1 MEMTEKQKAIEEEWR
16 AQGLVSKTGKELED
30 TSYGRA
36 TQSKG
41 PDWLEAEQDTV
52 NPNIMAGMIMDM
64 MGLHRRSG
72 FVYNSMG
79 QQVTDADII
88 ETATAWIMPYLP
100 EDASRL
106 AKFSVLP
113 AVQYRIK
120 KLPMQEID
128 TADNSIGQYI
138 KSGRMQEEIEAFTA
152 SGIVKTGFA
161 KFDELAG
168 GLFPGLYVIGAISS
182 LGKTTYIHQMAD
194 QIAKAGR
201 PVLFFS
207 LEMSRL
213 ELATKSIS
221 RGMAQIEY
229 KTAVSSTTIR
239 SGYNSMPMQEAIA
252 AYTDSIKDNL
262 QIIEGSFDTTVE
274 SMQEYARAFMQQHN
288 NTRPVIIVDYLQV
301 IQGLQKGTTKDSM
314 DYNIVELKRLSR
326 SLSVPVIVISSINRA
341 NYLTKMDFESF
352 KESGG
357 IEYTA
362 DVVLGLQLACLDDAV
377 FADNDDERKGKTKK
391 RDAVKKAKAENPR
404 RIKLVCLKNRYGG
417 TDWTVEYKY
426 FPKYD
431 LFEET
436 GGYTTINKDGQPI
449 K

>member
-1 MEMTEKQKAIEEEWR
+1 MEMTEKQKAIDEQWKT
-16 AQGLVSKTGKELED
+16 QGPLKAGQDITE

-36 TQSKG
+36 LTSPG
-41 PDWLEAEQDTV
+41 PDWLDSYNNTV
-52 NPNIMAGMIMDM
+52 NPGILAGKIIDE
-64 MGLHRRSG
+64 LQLCRRRG
-72 FVYNSMG
+72 GYYNPNG
-79 QQVTDADII
+79 QLVADADLVDYAFDKMR
-88 ETATAWIMPYLP
+88 TYLP

-113 AVQYRIK
+113 AIHAAMRK
-120 KLPMQEID
+120 KPLETID
-128 TADNSIGQYI
+128 TAENSIAQYI

-152 SGIVKTGFA
+152 AGIVKTGFI

-213 ELATKSIS
+213 ELASKSIS

-229 KTAVSSTTIR
+229 KTAISSTAIR
-239 SGYNSMPMQEAIA
+239 AGQNSIPLQEAIA
-252 AYTDSIKDNL
+252 AYTDSIKDNM
-262 QIIEGSFDTTVE
+262 QIIEGAFDTTVD
-274 SMQEYARAFMQQHN
+274 SIKDYASAYMEQHDN
-288 NTRPVIIVDYLQV
+288 ARPVIIVDYLQV
-301 IQGLQKGTTKDSM
+301 LQGLQKGTTKESM

-341 NYLTKMDFESF
+341 NYLTKMDYESF

-362 DVVLGLQLACLDDAV
+362 DVVLGLQLACLDDPT
-377 FADNDDERKGKTKK
+377 FPTSDDERKDKTKK
-391 RDAVKKAKAENPR
+391 RDAIKAAKAENPR
-404 RIKLVCLKNRYGG
+404 RIKLVCLKNRYGSP
-417 TDWTVEYKY
+417 DWTIEYKY
-426 FPKYD
+426 FPQYD

-436 GGYTTINKDGQPI
+436 GGFTTVNKDGKPV